1 MGLITFINVAIGVSL
16 GGLLYTIWPEHYFSW
31 YPSIPFFYWVM
42 AMAMTFFLDRVKRK
56 NGDVTVTMYM
66 LVRLCKFTL
75 AFVFLWMY
83 AAFVGQQLKTFGF
96 TLMLFYFIYLGL
108 ETYILYLFEKKR
120 MKREKGKRMMSTIKD
135 NKYIWIAFWMWLSFL
150 TPAKAASG
158 EIDVQ
163 DIVFSHIQDAY
174 TWHITEWNGQEIAIP
189 LPILVKSEER
199 GWDYSCHPIYI
210 MAGRI
215 TIIISPGER

>member
-1 MGLITFINVAIGVSL
+1 
-16 GGLLYTIWPEHYFSW
+16 
-31 YPSIPFFYWVM
+31 
-42 AMAMTFFLDRVKRK
+42 
-56 NGDVTVTMYM
+56 
-66 LVRLCKFTL
+66 
-75 AFVFLWMY
+75 
-83 AAFVGQQLKTFGF
+83 
-96 TLMLFYFIYLGL
+96 
-108 ETYILYLFEKKR
+108 
-120 MKREKGKRMMSTIKD
+120 MSTIKD

-199 GWDYSCHPIYI
+199 GWDLFLSSHLHQGRTHHNYYIAGEGEHAGKVVEKNSAGEEVRPMDFSLTKNVCGLFLSCGLLLFIVLRTAHWYKKAPERG
-210 MAGRI
+210 AGRI
-215 TIIISPGER
+215 YRIDGNGHLLHTRRGDQRGDRKRI

>member
-56 NGDVTVTMYM
+56 NGDVTETMYM
-66 LVRLCKFTL
+66 QVRLCKFTL

-120 MKREKGKRMMSTIKD
+120 MKREKREKD
-135 NKYIWIAFWMWLSFL
+135 DEYN
-150 TPAKAASG
+150 
-158 EIDVQ
+158 Q
-163 DIVFSHIQDAY
+163 
-174 TWHITEWNGQEIAIP
+174 
-189 LPILVKSEER
+189 R
-199 GWDYSCHPIYI
+199 
-210 MAGRI
+210 
-215 TIIISPGER
+215 

>member
-1 MGLITFINVAIGVSL
+1 
-16 GGLLYTIWPEHYFSW
+16 
-31 YPSIPFFYWVM
+31 
-42 AMAMTFFLDRVKRK
+42 
-56 NGDVTVTMYM
+56 
-66 LVRLCKFTL
+66 
-75 AFVFLWMY
+75 
-83 AAFVGQQLKTFGF
+83 
-96 TLMLFYFIYLGL
+96 
-108 ETYILYLFEKKR
+108 
-120 MKREKGKRMMSTIKD
+120 MSTIKD

-199 GWDYSCHPIYI
+199 GWDLFLSSHLHQGRTHHNYYIAGEGEHAGKVVEKNSAGEEVRPMDFSLTKNVCGLFLSCGLLLSSFSEPPIGI
-210 MAGRI
+210 KSTRTRRRADL
-215 TIIISPGER
+215 SD

>member
-66 LVRLCKFTL
+66 LVRL
-75 AFVFLWMY
+75 
-83 AAFVGQQLKTFGF
+83 TFGF

-120 MKREKGKRMMSTIKD
+120 MKREKREKD
-135 NKYIWIAFWMWLSFL
+135 DEYN
-150 TPAKAASG
+150 
-158 EIDVQ
+158 Q
-163 DIVFSHIQDAY
+163 
-174 TWHITEWNGQEIAIP
+174 
-189 LPILVKSEER
+189 R
-199 GWDYSCHPIYI
+199 
-210 MAGRI
+210 
-215 TIIISPGER
+215 

>member
-1 MGLITFINVAIGVSL
+1 
-16 GGLLYTIWPEHYFSW
+16 
-31 YPSIPFFYWVM
+31 
-42 AMAMTFFLDRVKRK
+42 
-56 NGDVTVTMYM
+56 
-66 LVRLCKFTL
+66 
-75 AFVFLWMY
+75 
-83 AAFVGQQLKTFGF
+83 
-96 TLMLFYFIYLGL
+96 
-108 ETYILYLFEKKR
+108 
-120 MKREKGKRMMSTIKD
+120 MSTIKD

-189 LPILVKSEER
+189 PAYLGKKARKEDGI
-199 GWDYSCHPIYI
+199 YSCHPIYI

-215 TIIISPGER
+215 TIIISPGKVSMRERIVEKNSAGEEVRPMDFSLTKNVCGLFLSCGLLLFIVLRTAHWYKKHPNEAPGGFIGLMEMAISYIQDGVIKEASEKNISRSRPIC

>member
-96 TLMLFYFIYLGL
+96 TLMFILFHLPRTGDF
-108 ETYILYLFEKKR
+108 TFYICLKR
-120 MKREKGKRMMSTIKD
+120 KE
-135 NKYIWIAFWMWLSFL
+135 
-150 TPAKAASG
+150 
-158 EIDVQ
+158 
-163 DIVFSHIQDAY
+163 
-174 TWHITEWNGQEIAIP
+174 
-189 LPILVKSEER
+189 
-199 GWDYSCHPIYI
+199 
-210 MAGRI
+210 
-215 TIIISPGER
+215 

>member
-42 AMAMTFFLDRVKRK
+42 AMAMTFFLDR
-56 NGDVTVTMYM
+56 YM

-120 MKREKGKRMMSTIKD
+120 MKREKREKD
-135 NKYIWIAFWMWLSFL
+135 DEYN
-150 TPAKAASG
+150 
-158 EIDVQ
+158 Q
-163 DIVFSHIQDAY
+163 
-174 TWHITEWNGQEIAIP
+174 
-189 LPILVKSEER
+189 R
-199 GWDYSCHPIYI
+199 
-210 MAGRI
+210 
-215 TIIISPGER
+215 